1 MKFAAA
7 CARMTTRLGA
17 ASRSKV
23 GRTGAA
29 SNRSVRLIGGGDA
42 ARPAAEAVGIRCKT
56 ALATSRLS
64 RAERMLGA
72 MPRLRWKA
80 SKRVVPMKASRTT
93 SIVHHSPTRSSERA
107 MEQRMAAKLF
117 RLMDDDAQNYYH
129 YASLFSCIMIA
140 VQR

>member
-42 ARPAAEAVGIRCKT
+42 AVTATEGGGIAAGGELSIGRSAAGRVGKTPVFDVPGARARHAANVVGAQGPPTAVPT
-56 ALATSRLS
+56 AHPHRQAGGTGEPS
-64 RAERMLGA
+64 
-72 MPRLRWKA
+72 
-80 SKRVVPMKASRTT
+80 
-93 SIVHHSPTRSSERA
+93 
-107 MEQRMAAKLF
+107 
-117 RLMDDDAQNYYH
+117 D
-129 YASLFSCIMIA
+129 C
-140 VQR
+140 

>member
-42 ARPAAEAVGIRCKT
+42 AVTATEGGGIAAGGELSIGRRAIGGVGQTPVVDAAGARTRHEANVVGTQGPAIAAPHAHCHRQTGGAVEQPKWRGGRARPP
-56 ALATSRLS
+56 
-64 RAERMLGA
+64 ERPPL
-72 MPRLRWKA
+72 
-80 SKRVVPMKASRTT
+80 
-93 SIVHHSPTRSSERA
+93 
-107 MEQRMAAKLF
+107 
-117 RLMDDDAQNYYH
+117 
-129 YASLFSCIMIA
+129 
-140 VQR
+140 

>member
-42 ARPAAEAVGIRCKT
+42 AVTATEGGGIAAGGELSIGRGGIRGVGQT
-56 ALATSRLS
+56 PGGDAA
-64 RAERMLGA
+64 GA
-72 MPRLRWKA
+72 
-80 SKRVVPMKASRTT
+80 RTPDQAN
-93 SIVHHSPTRSSERA
+93 VRGA
-107 MEQRMAAKLF
+107 QGAA
-117 RLMDDDAQNYYH
+117 
-129 YASLFSCIMIA
+129 IA
-140 VQR
+140 APHA